1 MTTPPPF
8 ATGVGVLDRSVA
20 ILDCV
25 ESNPMGTT
33 ELARTLGLT
42 ISTAHR
48 LATALVAHGL
58 LRRDPSGC
66 FHLGPR
72 FATSALAET
81 ARPVLT
87 ELGAEVGESVQ
98 LWVRRADH
106 RLCVVCVESTE
117 ELRASQPVGSLLPL
131 PLGSAAQALLGERNP
146 DGHGWVESVQARA
159 PGVGSV
165 SAPVHLHGQVVA
177 AVSLAAP
184 LQRLRPSPGRRF
196 GTAVLTAARRV
207 EDALARPPEPG

>member
-1 MTTPPPF
+1 MAEPF

-25 ESNPMGTT
+25 ESNPMGTSD
-33 ELARTLGLT
+33 LARALGLT
-42 ISTAHR
+42 VSTAHR

-58 LRRDPSGC
+58 LRRDAAGC

-81 ARPVLT
+81 AQPVLA
-87 ELGAEVGESVQ
+87 ELCAETGESAQ
-98 LWVRRADH
+98 LWVRRADR
-106 RLCVVCVESTE
+106 RLCVVSIESAE

-131 PLGSAAQALLGERNP
+131 PRGSAAQVLLGEQNP
-146 DGHGWVESVQARA
+146 DGRGWVESVEDRA

-165 SAPVHLHGQVVA
+165 SAPVRLHGDTVAAVCLSAPTQRLQPSPGQCFGSQVVA
-177 AVSLAAP
+177 A
-184 LQRLRPSPGRRF
+184 
-196 GTAVLTAARRV
+196 AARI
-207 EDALARPPEPG
+207 EAALRS

>member
-1 MTTPPPF
+1 MAAEPF

-25 ESNPMGTT
+25 ESQPMGTS

-42 ISTAHR
+42 VSTAHR
-48 LATALVAHGL
+48 LTTALVAHGL
-58 LRRDPSGC
+58 LRRDAAGC

-81 ARPVLT
+81 ARPVLE
-87 ELGAEVGESVQ
+87 ELCVAAGESVQ

-106 RLCVVCVESTE
+106 RLCIVSVESPE
-117 ELRASQPVGSLLPL
+117 ELRASQPVGTLLPF
-131 PLGSAAQALLGERNP
+131 PHGSSGQVLLGERNP
-146 DGHGWVESVQARA
+146 DGHDWVESVQARA

-165 SAPVHLHGQVVA
+165 SAPVRLHGDTVAAVCLSAPTQRLLPSPGQRFGAQVVA
-177 AVSLAAP
+177 AAERIGA
-184 LQRLRPSPGRRF
+184 
-196 GTAVLTAARRV
+196 
-207 EDALARPPEPG
+207 ALAG